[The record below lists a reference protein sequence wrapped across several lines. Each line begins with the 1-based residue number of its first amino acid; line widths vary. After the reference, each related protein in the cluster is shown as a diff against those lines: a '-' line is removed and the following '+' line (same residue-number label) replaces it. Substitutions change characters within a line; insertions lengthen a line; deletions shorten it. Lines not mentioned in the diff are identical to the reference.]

1 MSKNIILQHF
11 DGELRELDKL
21 SMENIK
27 VYAESVG
34 ADYQLVTGKPFRE
47 HLTSPCQ
54 KVFMIDEKWDEYDQ
68 VLMLD
73 IDMFATKK
81 CPDIF
86 TTEKGIGLYN
96 PIQQG
101 LHRKIVNQYGMQSS
115 RAAPYWG
122 GAIYKIHKHMR
133 QSFRKCLGGNEQ
145 WMNAYNQPYHF
156 EDEGIFHTLAMRAG
170 IGYIPTMNMDPRWCY
185 DNYLPEP
192 ESAYMIHIRT
202 KIAPN
207 GPKQEK
213 IKNYQEMVKRG
224 VL

>member
-1 MSKNIILQHF
+1 
-11 DGELRELDKL
+11 
-21 SMENIK
+21 
-27 VYAESVG
+27 
-34 ADYQLVTGKPFRE
+34 
-47 HLTSPCQ
+47 
-54 KVFMIDEKWDEYDQ
+54 
-68 VLMLD
+68 
-73 IDMFATKK
+73 
-81 CPDIF
+81 
-86 TTEKGIGLYN
+86 
-96 PIQQG
+96 
-101 LHRKIVNQYGMQSS
+101 
-115 RAAPYWG
+115 
-122 GAIYKIHKHMR
+122 MR

-224 VL
+224 IL